1 MLSPKN
7 TSAASPRP
15 RRYSQAFH
23 EPVLSANAKPT
34 RTQQATAESFYFQ
47 KQMQQQTPLV
57 AVLDDGEHI
66 EGILE
71 WFDDASLK
79 FRRFNGSRVLV
90 YKHAIKYLHKQS
102 STASHAE

>member
-1 MLSPKN
+1 MLNPKKI
-7 TSAASPRP
+7 SPRP
-15 RRYSQAFH
+15 YSRAFH
-23 EPVLSANAKPT
+23 EPALSANAKSN
-34 RTQQATAESFYFQ
+34 RAQQPSAESFYFQ

-57 AVLDDGEHI
+57 AILEDGERI

-79 FRRFNGSRVLV
+79 FRRSNGSRVLV

-102 STASHAE
+102 GISE

>member
-1 MLSPKN
+1 MLDPKN

-23 EPVLSANAKPT
+23 EPVLSANAKT
-34 RTQQATAESFYFQ
+34 SHAHAASAESFYFQ

-57 AVLDDGEHI
+57 AVLEDGEHI

-71 WFDDASLK
+71 WFDAASLK
-79 FRRFNGSRVLV
+79 FRRSNGSRVLV
-90 YKHAIKYLHKQS
+90 YKHAIKYLHKQNGGTPNS
-102 STASHAE
+102 E